1 MDIFSAAEK
10 NVYSFIYPLESI
22 IRIPGLHYYRL
33 YREVRHPAR
42 HPIKAAVLSFNVIA
56 SHQNKLDSVEILK
69 ITTFT
74 RMERNTVRISRQRVL
89 YEDRESGK
97 IKAKPFVRI
106 PISIHFCSVRL
117 RNAAVVWLG

>member
-74 RMERNTVRISRQRVL
+74 RIQLSESRDKGFFMRIEKVVKLKRNLL
-89 YEDRESGK
+89 YESL
-97 IKAKPFVRI
+97 FL
-106 PISIHFCSVRL
+106 FTSVL
-117 RNAAVVWLG
+117 SDYATQQLSD